1 MTRKET
7 LMVVLLGLAM
17 IAAGVTWMFGPWGLI
32 GTGVFLAG
40 GLPVLMDSTTA
51 TEKESADG

>member
-1 MTRKET
+1 
-7 LMVVLLGLAM
+7 MVVLLGLAM